1 MPIHRYKNMRE
12 YILKNAQIDNYIKF
26 VVSTHNN
33 NVDIIKLSASFKILN
48 LISNQMLR
56 YLSKKD
62 IDILFGDI

>member
-1 MPIHRYKNMRE
+1 MRE